1 MSTVKKRSRSDE
13 RLPWNH
19 GASVLSPEVWKHML
33 PNECLKYKPVKNHEE
48 WKSSSGLDEPT
59 VHRCVGPF
67 QSAVVDRLPP
77 RPCVFEIV
85 RTRSKPSYKKV
96 LHRLYRGTYNLELW
110 SMYEL
115 ICDKYDEFP
124 ISLQSNP
131 IMREAFYDYVMMLVL
146 SNDYRNERHSMS
158 PNVQKEWNRV
168 RCFQYAKF
176 QELLQDLIAIS
187 NHEPVS
193 EDTLLP
199 DVPRP
204 LPSTKET
211 YLQTINDLCYYGV
224 VTDDNLGK
232 AWPVWG
238 FWNTE

>member
-1 MSTVKKRSRSDE
+1 
-13 RLPWNH
+13 
-19 GASVLSPEVWKHML
+19 
-33 PNECLKYKPVKNHEE
+33 
-48 WKSSSGLDEPT
+48 
-59 VHRCVGPF
+59 
-67 QSAVVDRLPP
+67 
-77 RPCVFEIV
+77 
-85 RTRSKPSYKKV
+85 
-96 LHRLYRGTYNLELW
+96 
-110 SMYEL
+110 
-115 ICDKYDEFP
+115 
-124 ISLQSNP
+124 
-131 IMREAFYDYVMMLVL
+131 
-146 SNDYRNERHSMS
+146 MS